1 MEKVLR
7 YAYNCVNPD
16 DLEELNFI
24 IDNGE
29 EITREEFIKR
39 VSIRDLNSLE
49 KSLGYSDDFKMEND
63 LYVSYWK
70 VIYKDEWIYYFCH
83 SAIEYVFK

>member
-1 MEKVLR
+1 MHFR
-7 YAYNCVNPD
+7 YVYNCVNPD
-16 DLEELNFI
+16 DFNELNFI

-29 EITREEFIKR
+29 EITREEFIEK
-39 VSIRDLNSLE
+39 VLEEDIKKLE
-49 KSLGYSDDFKMEND
+49 KSLGYNDDFKMEND

-70 VIYKDEWIYYFCH
+70 AIYEGKWIYYFSH